1 MVKDT
6 LFLEWLE
13 KIFLMV
19 FKDKG
24 DSELFES
31 SQMTQNQVYGAV
43 TTEEVVNNY
52 DHQDNKQGNQLKE
65 VWTNIQF
72 YLTLS

>member
-1 MVKDT
+1 MMVKDT

-65 VWTNIQF
+65 V
-72 YLTLS
+72 

>member
-13 KIFLMV
+13 KMFLIV

-31 SQMTQNQVYGAV
+31 SQMTQNQVYGTV
-43 TTEEVVNNY
+43 TMEEVVNRH
-52 DHQDNKQGNQLKE
+52 DHQDNKQRNQLKE
-65 VWTNIQF
+65 V
-72 YLTLS
+72 

>member
-13 KIFLMV
+13 KMFLIV

-31 SQMTQNQVYGAV
+31 SQMTQNQVYGTV
-43 TTEEVVNNY
+43 TMEEVVNRH
-52 DHQDNKQGNQLKE
+52 DHQDNKQRNQLKE
-65 VWTNIQF
+65 VWTSIQF